1 VRVNLL
7 LLSAVLILQS
17 AFSGCGY
24 LSLTRKTKFE
34 PKTEDVLL
42 TIAESEDGPYRRIKD
57 KNYQIKLNHWKKNYW
72 VKQERNGFVSQT
84 IEITRTAPNHLK
96 RVDIL
101 TMVSLDITMTIM
113 AGLKIQSIVGNTAPQ
128 PAPDPVLYTAI
139 AAGLGG
145 WAATMPAP
153 GKLYPRKIELPEL
166 LPILKR
172 DTGQLWLV
180 ANETEFRLKKKG
192 VRVRDYQSKE
202 KYSKGYG
209 YDTRDT
215 AENFEFVE
223 ELKLYNQL
231 VGQLKELEFNL
242 DSSKASNTNC
252 LRLDNQLTSVVF
264 NVADNKINCELKSAW
279 ALETNDQLQYIYD
292 KSFSTTSEWVEFN
305 ESGLET
311 SKQEEAITAAFDDA
325 VGLALKRFVALD
337 TVQSI
342 LNNPAPIPLAEEE
355 ELILNTGDKHASSVA
370 EVVKAVFTIVTTEG
384 HGSGCLITP
393 DGYIVT
399 NAHVVDDDTTGL
411 EAILNEDVDKRFPL
425 KFIRM
430 NEAVDLALL
439 KLDTTGLV
447 PVKLGKNVPTETG
460 SDVYAVGTPA
470 DIELGQSVTRGIISG
485 KRKFGGHAFIQTD
498 VAINPGN
505 SGGALIKKDGTV
517 LGIVTAELK
526 NRQIDDIG
534 FAIPAKTIESALKI
548 KVQ

>member
-1 VRVNLL
+1 M
-7 LLSAVLILQS
+7 
-17 AFSGCGY
+17 FSGCGY
-24 LSLTRKTKFE
+24 LSLTRKTQFQ
-34 PKTEDVLL
+34 PQTEDVTL
-42 TIAESEDGPYRRIKD
+42 TIAETEEGPYRRIKD
-57 KNYQIKLNHWKKNYW
+57 KNYKIKLNHWKKNYW

-84 IEITRTAPNHLK
+84 IEVTRSAPNHLK

-101 TMVSLDITMTIM
+101 TMVSADLVMTVM
-113 AGLKIQSIVGNTAPQ
+113 AVLKIQSVMGNTAPQ
-128 PAPDPVLYTAI
+128 PAPDPVLY
-139 AAGLGG
+139 AAVAVGLGG

-153 GKLYPRKIELPEL
+153 GRLFPKKMELPEL

-192 VRVRDYQSKE
+192 VRVRDYESRK
-202 KYSKGYG
+202 KHANGYG

-223 ELKLYNQL
+223 DLKLYNQL
-231 VGQLKELEFNL
+231 VQSLSELEFNL
-242 DSSKASNTNC
+242 DSSKATNDNC
-252 LRLDNQLTSVVF
+252 LRLDNQITSVIF
-264 NVADNKINCELKSAW
+264 NVADDKINCELKSAW

-292 KSFSTTSEWVEFN
+292 RSFRTTSEWIDFK
-305 ESGLET
+305 ESDLDET
-311 SKQEEAITAAFDDA
+311 QQEATIASAFDEA
-325 VGLALKRFVALD
+325 MGLALNRFIALD
-337 TVQSI
+337 TIQSI

-355 ELILNTGDKHASSVA
+355 ELILNSGSKHASSVA
-370 EVVKAVFTIVTTEG
+370 EVVKAVFTVVTPDG

-399 NAHVVDDDTTGL
+399 NAHVVEGDTAEL
-411 EAILNEDVDKRFPL
+411 EAILTEDVDKRFPL

-447 PVKLGKNVPTETG
+447 PVKLGVNSQSETG
-460 SDVYAVGTPA
+460 SDVYAIGTPA

-485 KRKFGGHAFIQTD
+485 KRKFGGHSFIQTD

-505 SGGALIKKDGTV
+505 SGGALIQKDGTV

-526 NRQIDDIG
+526 NRRIDDIG
-534 FAIPAKTIESALKI
+534 FAIPSRAIESALKI
-548 KVQ
+548 KIQ